1 MSFPVGALL
10 AMDLY
15 RKAVRE
21 CSEEEET
28 EIEDED
34 FEDFDFIE
42 DD

>member
-1 MSFPVGALL
+1 MNYPIGALL

-21 CSEEEET
+21 CSEEGEKT
-28 EIEDED
+28 EDEDED
-34 FEDFDFIE
+34 FDFVE

>member
-1 MSFPVGALL
+1 MSFPIGALL

-28 EIEDED
+28 EDED
-34 FEDFDFIE
+34 FEDFDFE
-42 DD
+42 EE